1 MRIVV
6 CVRRGLDGE
15 LGPFDSAAYETALR
29 IENAEVILLS
39 MGTPET
45 AELLK
50 RLTRL
55 GAKSAVLLSDKAFA
69 GADTLATAYALSLAV
84 KKLKPDLV
92 LCGRQTTVGDTAQT
106 GVMLSSFAGLGVI
119 TNAMSFESL
128 EGEKIVC
135 ETRDEGVCEARL
147 PALVTLERIYT
158 LRLPR
163 LRSKEGDVEVWSAED
178 IGADVEK
185 CGLRGSPTRV
195 IETHENES
203 GKRKCRF
210 ISPDALMSAISEG
223 LEKKQSL
230 SSPSVSD
237 KRLSRV
243 CTVGDSPL
251 EYAESVSD
259 DIIRLE
265 LTDAEDIAEKISQI
279 KPNAGLWGSDSR
291 SKRVASQTAVLLGVG
306 LCADCTSLE
315 TDGQELFMVRPALS
329 GTTIAKIRSIR
340 YPAMATV
347 RTSTDTCDTVLGI
360 GYGARDSVDGLRA
373 LAERL
378 GAEVS
383 ASRMCVDHGILE
395 YASQVGLTGK
405 TVAPSVYIAVGISGA
420 VHHIAGMKHSGTVI
434 AVNPDK
440 DAPIFDYADFGI
452 LARAEDI
459 LDLFK

>member
-1 MRIVV
+1 MRVVV

-15 LGPFDSAAYETALR
+15 LGPFDSAAYEAALR

-69 GADTLATAYALSLAV
+69 GADTLATAYALSLAI
-84 KKLKPDLV
+84 KRLKPDLV
-92 LCGRQTTVGDTAQT
+92 FCGRQTTVGDTAQT
-106 GVMLSSFAGLGVI
+106 GVMLSSLAGLDII
-119 TNAMSFESL
+119 TNAMSVESVDV
-128 EGEKIVC
+128 EKIVC

-163 LRSKEGDVEVWSAED
+163 LRSREGCVEVWSAED
-178 IGADVEK
+178 IGADIER
-185 CGLRGSPTRV
+185 CGLHGSPTRV
-195 IETHENES
+195 VETHENES

-210 ISPDALMSAISEG
+210 ISPDGFMSAIKEG
-223 LEKKQSL
+223 LEKKQI
-230 SSPSVSD
+230 SSSRSVSD

-243 CTVGDSPL
+243 CIVGDSPL

-259 DIIRLE
+259 DIIRIE
-265 LTDAEDIAEKISQI
+265 LTSAEDIAEKISQI
-279 KPNAGLWGSDSR
+279 KPNAVLWGSDSR
-291 SKRVASQTAVLLGVG
+291 SKRVASQTAVLLDVG

-315 TDGQELFMVRPALS
+315 TDGSELFMVRPALS
-329 GTTIAKIRSIR
+329 GTTIAKIRSTR

-347 RTSTDTCDTVLGI
+347 RTSTDTSDVVLGI
-360 GYGARDSVDGLRA
+360 GYGARDSVEELKA
-373 LAERL
+373 LAEKI
-378 GAEVS
+378 GADVS
-383 ASRMCVDHGILE
+383 ASRMCVDHGIME
-395 YASQVGLTGK
+395 YEKQVGLTGK

-420 VHHIAGMKHSGTVI
+420 VHHIAGMKYSGTVI

-440 DAPIFDYADFGI
+440 NAPIFDYADYGI
-452 LARAEDI
+452 LASADE
-459 LDLFK
+459 LLKK

>member
-1 MRIVV
+1 MRVVV

-15 LGPFDSAAYETALR
+15 LGAFDSAAYEAALR

-45 AELLK
+45 EELLR

-55 GAKSAVLLSDKAFA
+55 GAKSAVLLCDKAFA

-84 KKLKPDLV
+84 KRLEPDLV

-106 GVMLSSFAGLGVI
+106 GVMLSSLAGLGVI
-119 TNAMSFESL
+119 TNAMRIDSVD
-128 EGEKIVC
+128 GNKIVC
-135 ETRDEGVCEARL
+135 RTRDEGICEAPL

-163 LRSKEGDVEVWSAED
+163 LRSKEGSVEKWSAED
-178 IGADVEK
+178 IGADVGR
-185 CGLRGSPTRV
+185 CGLQGSPTRV
-195 IETHENES
+195 IQTHENE
-203 GKRKCRF
+203 GDRRKCRF
-210 ISPDALMSAISEG
+210 ISPDGLMSAVKEG

-230 SSPSVSD
+230 CLHGVSD

-265 LTDAEDIAEKISQI
+265 LTSAEDIAEKISQI
-279 KPNAGLWGSDSR
+279 KPNAVLWGSDSR
-291 SKRVASQTAVLLGVG
+291 SKRLASQTAVLLDVG

-315 TDGQELFMVRPALS
+315 TDGRELFMVRPALS
-329 GTTIAKIRSIR
+329 GTTIAKIRSTR
-340 YPAMATV
+340 FPAMATV
-347 RTSTDTCDTVLGI
+347 RTSTDTSDIVLGI
-360 GYGARDSVDGLRA
+360 GYGARDSVDGLKA

-383 ASRMCVDHGILE
+383 ASRMMVDHGLLE
-395 YASQVGLTGK
+395 YENQVGLTGK

-440 DAPIFDYADFGI
+440 NAPIFDYADYGI
-452 LARAEDI
+452 LARAEEI
-459 LDLFK
+459 LELFE